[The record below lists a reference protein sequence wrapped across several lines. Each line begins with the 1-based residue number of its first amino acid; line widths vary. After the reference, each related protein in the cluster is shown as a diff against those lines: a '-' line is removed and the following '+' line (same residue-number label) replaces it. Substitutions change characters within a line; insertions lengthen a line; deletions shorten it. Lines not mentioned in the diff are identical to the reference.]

1 MLVAPGRF
9 EKVDVPAPAPGDLR
23 DGQVLLRTLAGGICG
38 SDLPRFR
45 GYRAPLADAEIGPY
59 AARIPGYP
67 MHEVVGEVVAS
78 RDASLRPG
86 ARVVGWANA
95 FDAIAEYVVTDG
107 DGLLRYDAALEPTA
121 AVLLQPLAC
130 VLYAVDRLGPLDG
143 AGVAVLGQGPFGVLF
158 SHVVKQRGARRVT
171 GVDLV
176 DRSDV
181 AGLFAVDEAVHGT
194 TERWAAQLAD
204 DRRPDVV
211 VEAIGHQH
219 ETLGDAVDAVA
230 PSGLVYYFGI
240 PEARPYAFDLWKFLR
255 KQLTL
260 RAGATQSRLRYLRL
274 AQEHLAEHRFLADG
288 YVTHTFGVDEIQAA
302 YDCANVPA
310 KGRLKVAVSMA

>member
-9 EKVDVPAPAPGDLR
+9 EKVDVSAPAAGDLR

-45 GYRAPLADAEIGPY
+45 GFRTPLADGEVGPY
-59 AARIPGYP
+59 AAKIPGYP

-78 RDASLRPG
+78 RCDSLSPG
-86 ARVVGWANA
+86 ALVVGWANS
-95 FDAIAEYVVTDG
+95 FNAIAEYVVTDG
-107 DGLLRYDAALEPTA
+107 DGLLRYDAALEPTVA
-121 AVLLQPLAC
+121 ILLQPLAC
-130 VLYAVDRLGPLDG
+130 VLYAVDQLGPLDG

-158 SHVVKQRGARRVT
+158 SHVIKQRGARRVT

-176 DRSDV
+176 DRGDV
-181 AGLFAVDEAVHGT
+181 AGFFAVDEAVHGA

-204 DRRPDVV
+204 DRRPNVI

-219 ETLGDAVDAVA
+219 ETLGDAIDAVA

-240 PEARPYAFDLWKFLR
+240 PEARPYALDLWKFLR
-255 KQLTL
+255 KQLTM
-260 RAGATQSRLRYLRL
+260 RAGATQSRRRYLRL
-274 AQEHLAEHRFLADG
+274 AGEYLAEHPVLADR
-288 YVTHTFGVDEIQAA
+288 YVTHTFDVADIQAA
-302 YDCANVPA
+302 FEAANVPA
-310 KGRLKVAVSMA
+310 EGRLKVAVSMT